1 MSRNGFSLKEIFR
14 FLVGGGSAVAVDF
27 LSYHLLMYIG
37 IPVTPSKAVSYVL
50 GAAVGFIINKLWTFE
65 SRTFLTMEIVKY
77 IILYAF
83 SAMVNALI
91 NRTVLDWLDISII
104 AFLAATGTST
114 IINYLGQKFF
124 VFSKRGDSC

>member
-1 MSRNGFSLKEIFR
+1 
-14 FLVGGGSAVAVDF
+14 
-27 LSYHLLMYIG
+27 MYIG